1 MYFYIKLVSIII
13 LLLLSGF
20 FSSSETAFFSLSKVR
35 LRRRKIRKGSGFKY
49 IINLLKT
56 PNTFLTTVLIGN
68 EIVNISISVVAAALV
83 YSLTKDIISNQF
95 LPFFC
100 MAVTV
105 PVLLLFGE
113 IIPKTIAVKYPEKI
127 ACLNSYPLYLFSR
140 AIVPLRHVLN
150 SAAKIFIRLF
160 VKDPTK
166 QPLDSITIDEGIFK
180 SMVDIGSRE
189 GTIEPGERNLIHKAF
204 HLDDIS
210 ISDIMIPRD
219 RIVAVPLDISEESL
233 METIET
239 KKFSRY
245 PVFKKSV
252 DQITGFVHA
261 KDLLRLKSSAYRK
274 KSQTIKSILRKP
286 TFVAEGR
293 NALSVLIQFQKNK
306 NHIGIVTNGQG
317 KTVGMVTLEDILEEL
332 FGEIIDETDREGKS
346 NA

>member
-35 LRRRKIRKGSGFKY
+35 LHRRKIRKGSRFKY
-49 IINLLKT
+49 IINLLKA
-56 PNTFLTTVLIGN
+56 PSTFLTTVLIGN
-68 EIVNISISVVAAALV
+68 EIVNICISVVAAALV

-95 LPFFC
+95 LPFFS

-113 IIPKTIAVKYPEKI
+113 IIPKTIAVKFPEKI
-127 ACLNSYPLYLFSR
+127 ACFNSYPLYLFSR

-150 SAAKIFIRLF
+150 SAAKVFIRLF

-166 QPLDSITIDEGIFK
+166 QPLDSATIDEGIFK
-180 SMVDIGSRE
+180 SMVDIGSKE
-189 GTIEPGERNLIHKAF
+189 GTIEPGERDLIHKAF

-219 RIVAVPLDISEESL
+219 RIAAVPQDISEESL
-233 METIET
+233 MEIIET

-245 PVFKKSV
+245 PVFKKSI
-252 DQITGFVHA
+252 DHITGFVHA
-261 KDLLRLKSSAYRK
+261 KDLLRLKDSSHRK
-274 KSQTIKSILRKP
+274 RRLTIKSILRRP
-286 TFVAEGR
+286 TFVFESR
-293 NALSVLIQFQKNK
+293 NALFVFLQFQKNK
-306 NHIGIVTNGQG
+306 THIGIVTNGQG

-332 FGEIIDETDREGKS
+332 FGEIMDEPDREGKN

>member
-35 LRRRKIRKGSGFKY
+35 LHRRKIRKGSRFKY
-49 IINLLKT
+49 IINLLKA
-56 PNTFLTTVLIGN
+56 PSTFLTTVLIGN
-68 EIVNISISVVAAALV
+68 EIVNICISVVAAALV

-95 LPFFC
+95 LPFFS

-113 IIPKTIAVKYPEKI
+113 IIPKTIAVKFPEKI
-127 ACLNSYPLYLFSR
+127 ACFNSYPLYLFSR

-150 SAAKIFIRLF
+150 SAAKVFIRLF

-166 QPLDSITIDEGIFK
+166 QPLDSATIDEGIFK
-180 SMVDIGSRE
+180 SMVDIGSKE
-189 GTIEPGERNLIHKAF
+189 GTIEPGERDLIHKAF

-219 RIVAVPLDISEESL
+219 RIAAVPQDISEESL
-233 METIET
+233 MEIIET

-245 PVFKKSV
+245 PVFKKSI
-252 DQITGFVHA
+252 DHITGFVHA
-261 KDLLRLKSSAYRK
+261 KDLLRLKGSASRK
-274 KSQTIKSILRKP
+274 KFPTIKSILRKP
-286 TFVAEGR
+286 TFISEGR

-306 NHIGIVTNGQG
+306 SHIGIVTNSHG

-332 FGEIIDETDREGKS
+332 FGEIMDETDREGKN